1 MNKGHPDHHDAD
13 LLLKVYD
20 MRREAV
26 LRASRSAING
36 QFWPKTYEDVQAV
49 LKAEHPLNAAYRQ
62 VGTYWEMVYGFA
74 RHGIVNADFW
84 IENNAEGFFLLA
96 KATPFLERL
105 RADVSPVVFRN
116 AEWIAKECE
125 EGRRA
130 FERIVARVKKMAE
143 TR

>member
-74 RHGIVNADFW
+74 RHGIVNPDFW
-84 IENNAEGFFLLA
+84 IETNGEGFFVLA
-96 KATPFLERL
+96 KVSPFLERL
-105 RADVSPVVFRN
+105 RVDVSPVVFRN
-116 AEWIAKECE
+116 AEWIAKECD
-125 EGRRA
+125 EGRRTY
-130 FERIVARVKKMAE
+130 ERIVARVKKMAE
-143 TR
+143 SR